1 MPKTLVVKENNMSSP
16 FSKKFMDKKSSLFMT
31 QKQEKTFGPEGTNP
45 NPEIYEA
52 IKKNDGDTTN
62 SPLEYSAPAVGYVS
76 TRESLQNMF
85 DNISSAADK
94 TLKALAD
101 PQVQANRLEDR
112 IERRKQRA
120 DKATKKSEELLGITR
135 TKVIDP
141 KTGKQEVKTTV
152 NPYKN
157 ITKKERKKSKRLR
170 ERATRLESKEEK
182 LKARKTKYQEKADRD
197 YNKKLQQMEDLY
209 SLKNPSEIDFGLRLN
224 EGERIYN
231 ENKKDTDPKW
241 EDLDIFNK
249 TQFVTQGKIYP
260 RT

>member
-1 MPKTLVVKENNMSSP
+1 
-16 FSKKFMDKKSSLFMT
+16 MDKKSSLFMT

-62 SPLEYSAPAVGYVS
+62 SPLEYSAPVTVGYVS

-120 DKATKKSEELLGITR
+120 DKATAKSDELLGVKR
-135 TKVIDP
+135 TKVTDDDGNPVIDP

-152 NPYKN
+152 DSDKN
-157 ITKKERKKSKRLR
+157 ITKKERKKSKRLK
-170 ERATRLESKEEK
+170 ERATRLKSKEEK
-182 LKARKTKYQEKADRD
+182 LKARKTRYQEKADRD
-197 YNKKLQQMEDLY
+197 YNKKIQQMEDLY
-209 SLKNPSEIDFGLRLN
+209 SLKNPPEVDFGLRLN

>member
-1 MPKTLVVKENNMSSP
+1 MSSP

-31 QKQEKTFGPEGTNP
+31 QKQEKTFGPKGTNP

-52 IKKNDGDTTN
+52 IKKNDGDTTT
-62 SPLEYSAPAVGYVS
+62 SPLEYSAPVTVDYVS
-76 TRESLQNMF
+76 TRESLQDMF
-85 DNISSAADK
+85 DNISGAADK

-135 TKVIDP
+135 TKVTDE

-157 ITKKERKKSKRLR
+157 ITKKERKKSKR
-170 ERATRLESKEEK
+170 SK
-182 LKARKTKYQEKADRD
+182 TC
-197 YNKKLQQMEDLY
+197 
-209 SLKNPSEIDFGLRLN
+209 
-224 EGERIYN
+224 
-231 ENKKDTDPKW
+231 
-241 EDLDIFNK
+241 
-249 TQFVTQGKIYP
+249 
-260 RT
+260 